1 MDAAEVA
8 SPSADAKAAAKAE
21 RKAAKKKRKR
31 SDAEEVDEAEEAE
44 EASAAP
50 AGEKKHL
57 TKQERKALKLE
68 AKKAGGKAKKVKREP
83 VAAAASGSVAG
94 GDDMDDDDDAA
105 TNDGVALG
113 LTAAGAAALEAREN
127 KITAKPQV
135 KGAKPLSDFPIGP
148 ETVALLNGHGMSTL
162 FPIQAQTFQHI
173 YDGNDMIG
181 RARTGMG
188 KTLAFSLPVIE
199 RMVEVRAPAATSRA
213 VPPPAARRCR
223 PPPAHASSS
232 CSRRATRVVSWPGW
246 RALHWARP
254 DRPTRTSPSGAADS
268 APRGAAVLSRTAT
281 PRAGHISL
289 SLS

>member
-8 SPSADAKAAAKAE
+8 SPSAEAKAAAKAE

-31 SDAEEVDEAEEAE
+31 SDAEETEEAEEAE
-44 EASAAP
+44 EPSAAP

-57 TKQERKALKLE
+57 TKQERKALKLAE
-68 AKKAGGKAKKVKREP
+68 KKAGGKAKKVKLEP

-94 GDDMDDDDDAA
+94 GDDMDDDD
-105 TNDGVALG
+105 DGVALG

-199 RMVEVRAPAATSRA
+199 RMVEVRSPAAARRA
-213 VPPPAARRCR
+213 VPPPSHAAARAAAR
-223 PPPAHASSS
+223 PRPRQQQLQPPRHACGELARVARPSLGPPGSAHAQLP
-232 CSRRATRVVSWPGW
+232 VW
-246 RALHWARP
+246 RGRL
-254 DRPTRTSPSGAADS
+254 S
-268 APRGAAVLSRTAT
+268 APCRRR
-281 PRAGHISL
+281 P
-289 SLS
+289 